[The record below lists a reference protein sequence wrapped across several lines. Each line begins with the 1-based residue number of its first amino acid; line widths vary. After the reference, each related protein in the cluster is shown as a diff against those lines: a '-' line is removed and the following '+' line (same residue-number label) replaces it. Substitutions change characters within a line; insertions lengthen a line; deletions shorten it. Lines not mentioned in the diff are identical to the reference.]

1 MTDNELI
8 EKIVKHNNTQLFA
21 VLYDRYATVIYN
33 KCLSFVKC
41 EATAEDL
48 THDLFVQLFV
58 KIKTYKG
65 EAKFST
71 WLYSFTYN
79 FCVNYI
85 QRNQYNNKEKV
96 SDSIEQTYS
105 NIEEVEDVI
114 LFEIK
119 AAKLKKVLDALNP
132 EDKMILLMKYQD
144 DMSIKDMSLLL
155 EIGES
160 AVKMRINRA
169 KKKALEISKAL
180 LE

>member
-8 EKIVKHNNTQLFA
+8 EKIVGENQTHLFA
-21 VLYDRYATVIYN
+21 TLYDRYSSVVYN
-33 KCLSFVKC
+33 KCLSFAKSK
-41 EATAEDL
+41 EAAEDL
-48 THDLFVQLFV
+48 THDIFVQLFT
-58 KIKTYKG
+58 KIKTFKA

-85 QRNQYNNKEKV
+85 QRDKYNNNEKV
-96 SDSIEQTYS
+96 KGDM
-105 NIEEVEDVI
+105 EESFADVEEIDDAL

-119 AAKLKKVLDALNP
+119 AAKLKLILEQIHP

-144 DMSIKDMSLLL
+144 DISIKELSVLL

-160 AVKMRINRA
+160 AVKMRLNRA
-169 KKKALEISKAL
+169 KKKALEIYKAS
-180 LE
+180 E